1 MKHSSFQRWVQE
13 IWMQNTEEHLT
24 YNENPYTIKE
34 YWDRYKYWLK
44 REYRHQ
50 HGKEETKRNKD

>member
-1 MKHSSFQRWVQE
+1 MEKSSHFRHWLQN
-13 IWMQNTEEHLT
+13 IWYENCKEYEECRQL
-24 YNENPYTIKE
+24 PYTLKE

-50 HGKEETKRNKD
+50 HGKEKN